1 MLDELISPVQFP
13 AGSTLYPVPVRGS
26 SARSSVPTIL
36 TALITAV
43 PATVAAC
50 TGFMAWKAQ
59 RDTNGVSSPA
69 TGYYDGDQTAFR
81 DVMQTAI
88 GTLVKAG
95 DVEAAH
101 TLGRKWDLPVPQ
113 SVG

>member
-13 AGSTLYPVPVRGS
+13 AGSTLYPVPVGS
-26 SARSSVPTIL
+26 KSVPTIL

-59 RDTNGVSSPA
+59 RDAAQPLTNKNWPTTGDNGIQTGVRA
-69 TGYYDGDQTAFR
+69 
-81 DVMQTAI
+81 AI
-88 GTLVKAG
+88 NTLVKTG
-95 DVEAAH
+95 DIEAAH
-101 TLGRKWDLPVPQ
+101 TLAKEWGLPV
-113 SVG
+113 SRETVVGGT